1 MEMAASRF
9 STTDWSEIPATEHA
23 GETGKALWRTK
34 NFGQIR
40 VRMVEYSPGYEA
52 DHWCAKGHVL
62 LCLEGELETRLADG
76 RTFTL
81 TPGMSYHVG
90 MAIHRTGAPV
100 VMVPSCSSW
109 IDLVV
114 SAIAR
119 PPILSAVLK

>member
-1 MEMAASRF
+1 MEMAASSF
-9 STTDWSEIPATEHA
+9 STTDWGETPATEHA
-23 GETGKALWRTK
+23 GETGVAFWRTR
-34 NFGQIR
+34 NFGAIR

-90 MAIHRTGAPV
+90 DGDPPHRSVSRVGAKLFIV
-100 VMVPSCSSW
+100 
-109 IDLVV
+109 D
-114 SAIAR
+114 
-119 PPILSAVLK
+119 